1 MYSSGRF
8 TVIPSDQISEILSE
22 KTGFSPENPSKMP
35 DHILTVPHKN
45 VIIKLSVKSQENV
58 QKAQFKIKI
67 EIKTSDFREI
77 MC

>member
-1 MYSSGRF
+1 
-8 TVIPSDQISEILSE
+8 
-22 KTGFSPENPSKMP
+22 MP

>member
-1 MYSSGRF
+1 LYSSGRF

-22 KTGFSPENPSKMP
+22 KTGFSPENLPKMP

-45 VIIKLSVKSQENV
+45 VIIKLSVKSQKNV

-67 EIKTSDFREI
+67 EIKN
-77 MC
+77 